1 MSFRIARD
9 LYRPVETSQITDQ
22 IDNELSESR
31 FILTDLILML
41 DRRSVDRH
49 YESALKGLCEGS
61 LLGLTLMTVAGLAT
75 AFLLTLLVCVDSH
88 TWIYLSRRYANIDD
102 RF

>member
-1 MSFRIARD
+1 M
-9 LYRPVETSQITDQ
+9 ETSQTTDQ
-22 IDNELSESR
+22 IDNELNESR
-31 FILTDLILML
+31 FVVTDLFVML

-49 YESALKGLCEGS
+49 YENAMKGLCEGS

-88 TWIYLSRRYANIDD
+88 TWIYLTRK
-102 RF
+102 

>member
-1 MSFRIARD
+1 MDTYIT
-9 LYRPVETSQITDQ
+9 EQIRT
-22 IDNELSESR
+22 ELDESR
-31 FILTDLILML
+31 FVVTDLMLML

-49 YESALKGLCEGS
+49 YENAMKGLCEGS

-88 TWIYLSRRYANIDD
+88 TWIYLSQK
-102 RF
+102 

>member
-1 MSFRIARD
+1 MFIIFRIARD

-31 FILTDLILML
+31 FVLTDLILML

-49 YESALKGLCEGS
+49 YENALKGLCEGS

-88 TWIYLSRRYANIDD
+88 TWIYLGRRYANI
-102 RF
+102 